1 MKMSDRKRETRR
13 RQYATRS
20 GSKALKLIQPVS
32 KRDQV
37 VAAFKDAILRGEI
50 QPGDAIVESRVAQ
63 QLGAGVPLVREALIE
78 LEHRGYVQ
86 KAPYK
91 GTTVTK
97 LKRRQVEQIF
107 RLRIELETLAIEW
120 AKESAK
126 PADLDHLRGLTA
138 KMKRAVETLDL
149 DEFYDNDL
157 AFHLKLWEMSGNP
170 YLVECL
176 ERLVFPLFAF
186 YVMKNRRDRKSYL
199 ASAARHEQLI
209 EALSKL
215 SKAKLRD
222 LMHASLADWKV
233 ETLDQWFPDEAD

>member
-1 MKMSDRKRETRR
+1 MNNLNPTKN
-13 RQYATRS
+13 
-20 GSKALKLIQPVS
+20 GKALKLIQPVS

-50 QPGDAIVESRVAQ
+50 QPGDAIVESRIAQ

-97 LKRRQVEQIF
+97 LERRQVEQIF
-107 RLRIELETLAIEW
+107 RLRVELETLAIEW
-120 AKESAK
+120 AKENVK

-138 KMKRAVETLDL
+138 KMKRAAETLDL
-149 DEFYDNDL
+149 DEFYDNDM
-157 AFHLKLWEMSGNP
+157 AFNLKLWEISGNP
-170 YLVECL
+170 YLVQCL
-176 ERLVFPLFAF
+176 ERLVVPLFAF
-186 YVMKNRRDRKSYL
+186 YVMKNRRDRESYL
-199 ASAARHEQLI
+199 ASVARHEKLV
-209 EALSKL
+209 EALPKL

-222 LMHASLADWKV
+222 LMRVSLADWKV
-233 ETLDQWFPDEAD
+233 ETLDQWASDETD

>member
-1 MKMSDRKRETRR
+1 MSDRKHETR
-13 RQYATRS
+13 QQLDTTRS
-20 GSKALKLIQPVS
+20 DSKALKLIQPVS

-63 QLGAGVPLVREALIE
+63 QLGASVPLVREALIE

-97 LKRRQVEQIF
+97 LERRHVEQIF
-107 RLRIELETLAIEW
+107 RLRVELETLAIEW
-120 AKESAK
+120 AKESVK
-126 PADLDHLRGLTA
+126 PADLDCLRCLTA
-138 KMKRAVETLDL
+138 KMKRAAETLDL
-149 DEFYDNDL
+149 DEFYDNDM
-157 AFHLKLWEMSGNP
+157 AFHLKLWEMSGNS

-176 ERLVFPLFAF
+176 ERLVVPLFAF
-186 YVMKNRRDRKSYL
+186 YVMKNRRDRESYL

-222 LMHASLADWKV
+222 LMRASLTDWKV
-233 ETLDQWFPDEAD
+233 ETLDRWTPDEAN

>member
-1 MKMSDRKRETRR
+1 MNNLNP
-13 RQYATRS
+13 TRS
-20 GSKALKLIQPVS
+20 GKALKLIQPVS

-50 QPGDAIVESRVAQ
+50 RQGDAIVESRVAQ

-97 LKRRQVEQIF
+97 LERRQVEQIF
-107 RLRIELETLAIEW
+107 RLRVELETLAIEW
-120 AKESAK
+120 AKENVK

-138 KMKRAVETLDL
+138 KMKRAAETLDL
-149 DEFYDNDL
+149 DEFYDNDM
-157 AFHLKLWEMSGNP
+157 AFNLKLWEISGNP
-170 YLVECL
+170 YLVQCL
-176 ERLVFPLFAF
+176 ERLVVPLFAF
-186 YVMKNRRDRKSYL
+186 YVMKNRRDRESYL
-199 ASAARHEQLI
+199 ASVARHEKLV
-209 EALSKL
+209 EALPKL

-222 LMHASLADWKV
+222 LMRVSLADWKV
-233 ETLDQWFPDEAD
+233 ETLDQWASDETD

>member
-1 MKMSDRKRETRR
+1 MNNLNP
-13 RQYATRS
+13 TRS
-20 GSKALKLIQPVS
+20 GKALKLIQPVS

-50 QPGDAIVESRVAQ
+50 RQGDAIVESRVAQ

-97 LKRRQVEQIF
+97 LERRQVEQIF
-107 RLRIELETLAIEW
+107 RLRVELETLAIEW
-120 AKESAK
+120 AKENVK

-138 KMKRAVETLDL
+138 KMKRAAETLDL

-157 AFHLKLWEMSGNP
+157 AFNLKLWEISGNP
-170 YLVECL
+170 YLVQCL
-176 ERLVFPLFAF
+176 ERLVVPLFAF
-186 YVMKNRRDRKSYL
+186 YVMKNRRDRESYL
-199 ASAARHEQLI
+199 ASVARHEKLV
-209 EALSKL
+209 EALPKL

-222 LMHASLADWKV
+222 LMRVSLADWKV
-233 ETLDQWFPDEAD
+233 ETLDQWASDETD

>member
-1 MKMSDRKRETRR
+1 VNDLN
-13 RQYATRS
+13 ATGS
-20 GSKALKLIQPVS
+20 GKALKLIRPVS

-37 VAAFKDAILRGEI
+37 VAAFKDAVLRGEI
-50 QPGDAIVESRVAQ
+50 QPGDAIVESRIAQ

-97 LKRRQVEQIF
+97 LERRQVAQIF
-107 RLRIELETLAIEW
+107 RLRVELETLAIEW
-120 AKESAK
+120 AKESVK

-138 KMKRAVETLDL
+138 KMKRAAETLDL
-149 DEFYDNDL
+149 DEFYDNDM

-176 ERLVFPLFAF
+176 ERLVVPLLAF
-186 YVMKNRRDRKSYL
+186 YVMKNRRDRGSYL
-199 ASAARHEQLI
+199 ASAARHEKLI
-209 EALSKL
+209 EALPRL

-222 LMHASLADWKV
+222 LMRASLADWKV
-233 ETLDQWFPDEAD
+233 ETLDQWFPDETD

>member
-1 MKMSDRKRETRR
+1 MNNLNTTK
-13 RQYATRS
+13 S
-20 GSKALKLIQPVS
+20 GKALGLIQPVS

-50 QPGDAIVESRVAQ
+50 QPGDAIVESRIAQ

-78 LEHRGYVQ
+78 LEHRGFVQ

-97 LKRRQVEQIF
+97 LERRQVEQIF
-107 RLRIELETLAIEW
+107 RLRVELETLAIEW
-120 AKESAK
+120 AKESVK
-126 PADLDHLRGLTA
+126 PADLDCLRGMTA
-138 KMKRAVETLDL
+138 KMKRAAETLDL
-149 DEFYDNDL
+149 DEFYDNDM
-157 AFHLKLWEMSGNP
+157 AFHLKLWEMSGNS

-176 ERLVFPLFAF
+176 ERLVVPLFAF
-186 YVMKNRRDRKSYL
+186 YVMKNRRDRESYL
-199 ASAARHEQLI
+199 ASAARHEKLI

-222 LMHASLADWKV
+222 LMRASLSAWKV
-233 ETLDQWFPDEAD
+233 ETMDQWASDEAN

>member
-1 MKMSDRKRETRR
+1 M
-13 RQYATRS
+13 
-20 GSKALKLIQPVS
+20 S

-50 QPGDAIVESRVAQ
+50 QPGDAIVESIAAQ

-86 KAPYK
+86 KEPYK

-97 LKRRQVEQIF
+97 LERLHVEQIF
-107 RLRIELETLAIEW
+107 RLRVELEALAIEW
-120 AKESAK
+120 AKENVK
-126 PADLDHLRGLTA
+126 PADLDYLRSLTA
-138 KMKRAVETLDL
+138 KMKRAAETLDL
-149 DEFYDNDL
+149 NEFYDNDI

-176 ERLVFPLFAF
+176 ERLVVPLFAF

-199 ASAARHEQLI
+199 ASAARHEKLI
-209 EALSKL
+209 EVLSQLGKG
-215 SKAKLRD
+215 KLRD
-222 LMHASLADWKV
+222 WMRASLAVWKV
-233 ETLDQWFPDEAD
+233 ETLDQWLPDEAN